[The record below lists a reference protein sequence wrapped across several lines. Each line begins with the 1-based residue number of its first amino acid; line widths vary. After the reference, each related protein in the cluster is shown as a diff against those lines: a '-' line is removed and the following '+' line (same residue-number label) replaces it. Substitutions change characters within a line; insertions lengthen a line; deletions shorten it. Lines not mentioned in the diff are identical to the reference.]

1 MSRGGRSSDE
11 KVSFFAFQDIITAVI
26 GILVLIALILALQI
40 NPKTDDPGD
49 NPGNNTGP
57 IEVVTGNK
65 TGEDNHTA
73 TPDEEPEEN
82 ATEIMEEIAK
92 IEEDIDQADKNHTVF
107 MQEKN
112 NQLEVLDEELGR
124 LKDLL
129 NEILKIASS
138 NSPELKLLSDQI
150 DGTEVA
156 IDTARNAVEKQEEV
170 LEGLEDEVD
179 TRVLNAIEDMSEDE
193 LLELSDR
200 LSSQIEQLDQQERE
214 GVRIIPQADNVTKKP
229 VLVGLAAEE
238 FTIGEFNGEQ
248 RTEQVNPA
256 TYYQKL
262 GAALTS
268 YHPDR
273 HFFVYFFRPSA
284 CRSTIQVRGRSG
296 TVINKNLFKLL
307 CESGQA
313 RNLTQR
319 LGFQY
324 GFEPIHEDAALLFT
338 DKQPDTF
345 EMLFPDL

>member
-1 MSRGGRSSDE
+1 GRGGRSSDE

-65 TGEDNHTA
+65 TGEDHHTA

-92 IEEDIDQADKNHTVF
+92 IEEDIDQADKNFTVF

-112 NQLEVLDEELGR
+112 NQLEVLEEEIAR
-124 LKDLL
+124 LEDTLA
-129 NEILKIASS
+129 EIRKIAAN

-156 IDTARNAVEKQEEV
+156 IETARNAVEKQEEV

-179 TRVLNAIEDMSEDE
+179 TRVLHAIEEMSEDE

-200 LSSQIEQLDQQERE
+200 LSSQI
-214 GVRIIPQADNVTKKP
+214 
-229 VLVGLAAEE
+229 
-238 FTIGEFNGEQ
+238 
-248 RTEQVNPA
+248 
-256 TYYQKL
+256 
-262 GAALTS
+262 
-268 YHPDR
+268 
-273 HFFVYFFRPSA
+273 
-284 CRSTIQVRGRSG
+284 
-296 TVINKNLFKLL
+296 
-307 CESGQA
+307 
-313 RNLTQR
+313 
-319 LGFQY
+319 
-324 GFEPIHEDAALLFT
+324 
-338 DKQPDTF
+338 
-345 EMLFPDL
+345 

>member
-1 MSRGGRSSDE
+1 MGRGGRSSDE

-65 TGEDNHTA
+65 TGEDHHTA

-92 IEEDIDQADKNHTVF
+92 IEEDIDQADKNFTVF

-112 NQLEVLDEELGR
+112 NQLEVLEEEIAR
-124 LKDLL
+124 LEDTLA
-129 NEILKIASS
+129 EIRKIAAN

-156 IDTARNAVEKQEEV
+156 IETARNAVEKQEEV

-179 TRVLNAIEDMSEDE
+179 TRVLHAIEEMSEDE

-229 VLVGLAAEE
+229 VLVGLAADE

-248 RTEQVNPA
+248 TTEQVTPA
-256 TYYQKL
+256 NYYQKL
-262 GAALTS
+262 GTALTS
-268 YHPDR
+268 YSPDR

-284 CRSTIQVRGRSG
+284 CKLPIQVRAESG
-296 TVINKNLFKLL
+296 IINKNLFKLL
-307 CESGQA
+307 CESGKR

-338 DKQPDTF
+338 DKQPDSF